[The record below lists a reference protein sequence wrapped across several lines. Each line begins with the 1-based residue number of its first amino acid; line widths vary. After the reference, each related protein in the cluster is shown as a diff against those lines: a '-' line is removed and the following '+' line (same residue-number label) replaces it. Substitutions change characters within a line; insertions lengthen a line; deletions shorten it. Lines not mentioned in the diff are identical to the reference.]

1 MNKIIWGTGLLLLL
15 LSGIWLL
22 QRGYLLK
29 PHDIQVEPVA
39 DVERVTPEP
48 APIPKSVPVEVPVKQ
63 EEPKVKRDPFKTPFI
78 VQAPNSEWD
87 NPLFENAC
95 EEASLLMVASLFRG
109 NTTISPADTREELL
123 ALAGYQKKQFGH
135 SVDTSVADTQMLL
148 TEYFD
153 IRDSKVIEAKNAEE
167 LISLLSEDTILI
179 VPADGQKL
187 GNPFFTP
194 PGPINHMLVIL
205 RYDAKTQ
212 EFITHDPGTK
222 RGALYRYQ
230 ADILWSA
237 IRDYP
242 TGATHLP
249 NNKKEKRMIA
259 VPLEQ

>member
-1 MNKIIWGTGLLLLL
+1 M
-15 LSGIWLL
+15 
-22 QRGYLLK
+22 K
-29 PHDIQVEPVA
+29 PRDIQVEPVA

-48 APIPKSVPVEVPVKQ
+48 APIPEPVAAEVPVEQ
-63 EEPKVKRDPFKTPFI
+63 EEAKVKRDPFKTPFI
-78 VQAPNSEWD
+78 VQAPNSEWE

-109 NTTISPADTREELL
+109 TTTVSSADAREELL

-135 SVDTSVADTQMLL
+135 SVDTSVADTQKLL
-148 TEYFD
+148 RDYFSLQ
-153 IRDSKVIEAKNAEE
+153 DSEVIEVKDVEVMSTILDRGN
-167 LISLLSEDTILI
+167 ILI

-222 RGALYRYQ
+222 RGAFYHYQ
-230 ADILWSA
+230 ADILWDA

-249 NNKKEKRMIA
+249 NTKKDKRVIA